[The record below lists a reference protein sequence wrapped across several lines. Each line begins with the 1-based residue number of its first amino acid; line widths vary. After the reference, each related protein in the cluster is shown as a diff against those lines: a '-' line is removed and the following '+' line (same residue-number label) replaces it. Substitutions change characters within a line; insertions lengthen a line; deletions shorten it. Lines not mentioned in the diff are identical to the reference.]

1 MQIYLPIAEISENVI
16 VLLGLG
22 WAIGFLSGLFG
33 VGGGFLLTPILI
45 FLGVPPPVAV
55 ASSANQLVGTSIAGV
70 LAHWRRKTIDFRMGG
85 VLLAGGIA
93 GSGLGVVVFDL
104 LRQAGQVDLVVQL
117 CYIIMLGSIGAI
129 MFVESLNAI
138 LKRRRPGGRRRKLH
152 THIWLHGLPLKM
164 RFPRSRLYIS
174 VFMPLGVGFVVGLLA
189 AIMGVGGGFI
199 MVPAMIYLIGM
210 PTSVVA
216 GTSLFQ
222 ILFVTANV
230 TFLQAMATQ
239 TVDVLLALI
248 LLVGSVLG
256 VQIGARMGGR
266 LPAEQFRFLLA
277 VMVLAVCGKIFYDLV
292 ARPEDIYSIAANLP
306 G

>member
-1 MQIYLPIAEISENVI
+1 
-16 VLLGLG
+16 
-22 WAIGFLSGLFG
+22 
-33 VGGGFLLTPILI
+33 
-45 FLGVPPPVAV
+45 
-55 ASSANQLVGTSIAGV
+55 
-70 LAHWRRKTIDFRMGG
+70 
-85 VLLAGGIA
+85 
-93 GSGLGVVVFDL
+93 
-104 LRQAGQVDLVVQL
+104 
-117 CYIIMLGSIGAI
+117 
-129 MFVESLNAI
+129 
-138 LKRRRPGGRRRKLH
+138 
-152 THIWLHGLPLKM
+152 
-164 RFPRSRLYIS
+164 
-174 VFMPLGVGFVVGLLA
+174 
-189 AIMGVGGGFI
+189 
-199 MVPAMIYLIGM
+199 
-210 PTSVVA
+210 VVA

>member
-1 MQIYLPIAEISENVI
+1 
-16 VLLGLG
+16 
-22 WAIGFLSGLFG
+22 
-33 VGGGFLLTPILI
+33 
-45 FLGVPPPVAV
+45 
-55 ASSANQLVGTSIAGV
+55 
-70 LAHWRRKTIDFRMGG
+70 
-85 VLLAGGIA
+85 
-93 GSGLGVVVFDL
+93 
-104 LRQAGQVDLVVQL
+104 
-117 CYIIMLGSIGAI
+117 

-256 VQIGARMGGR
+256 VQLGARMGGR

-292 ARPEDIYSIAANLP
+292 ARPEDIYSIAGNLP
-306 G
+306 V